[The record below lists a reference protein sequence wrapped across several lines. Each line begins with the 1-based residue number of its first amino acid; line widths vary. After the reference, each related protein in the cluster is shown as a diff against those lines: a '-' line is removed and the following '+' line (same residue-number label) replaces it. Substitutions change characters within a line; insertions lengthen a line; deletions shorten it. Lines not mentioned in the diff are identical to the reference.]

1 MAFIRSVLHL
11 LWMSVTVIPYTL
23 AVLIARFSGA
33 KQQTVYAIARA
44 WLALSVNSARPLL
57 GISNR
62 VTGMENLPVDP
73 KQGVVLLCKHQ
84 STYETFLMP
93 AIMPRQLAY
102 VFKKELLK
110 IPFFGWSIGS
120 LDMVHIDRSQGSR
133 AFAKLLQQG
142 RKLLAQ
148 GTWVI
153 MFPEGTRIA
162 RGEVGQYKSG
172 GARLALSAGVPVVP
186 IAVTSARVWPR
197 KPFTKRPGVVDV
209 SIGPQISSEGLTQDE
224 LMQKAQDWIEAEM
237 RRLDPRPI
245 LPESN
250 KKSGAGLDSDGA
262 RIVWHLGRRQTGDRP
277 AGDAQPCRRA
287 TQEQ

>member
-23 AVLIARFSGA
+23 VLLLVRVCGG
-33 KQQTVYAIARA
+33 KQSSVYRVARA
-44 WLALSVNSARPLL
+44 WLALSVNSAKPML

-62 VTGMENLPVDP
+62 IIGMENLPTDP

-120 LDMVHIDRSQGSR
+120 LDMVHIDRSQGSL
-133 AFAKLLQQG
+133 AFAKVLQQG
-142 RKLLAQ
+142 RKLLNQ

-153 MFPEGTRIA
+153 MFPEGTRMA

-172 GARLALSAGVPVVP
+172 GARLAVSAGVPVVP
-186 IAVTSARVWPR
+186 IAVTSARVWPK
-197 KPFTKRPGVVDV
+197 KPFTKRPGIVDV
-209 SIGPQISSEGLTQDE
+209 SIGPQIPSEGKTQDE
-224 LMQKAQDWIEAEM
+224 LMQAAQDWIEAEM
-237 RRLDPRPI
+237 RRLDPEAYP
-245 LPESN
+245 PG
-250 KKSGAGLDSDGA
+250 K
-262 RIVWHLGRRQTGDRP
+262 
-277 AGDAQPCRRA
+277 
-287 TQEQ
+287 

>member
-23 AVLIARFSGA
+23 VLLLVRVCGG
-33 KQQTVYAIARA
+33 KQSSVYRVARA
-44 WLALSVNSARPLL
+44 WLALSVNSAKPML

-62 VTGMENLPVDP
+62 IIGMENLPTDP

-133 AFAKLLQQG
+133 AFAKVLQQG
-142 RKLLAQ
+142 RKLLNQ

-153 MFPEGTRIA
+153 MFPEGTRMA

-172 GARLALSAGVPVVP
+172 GARLAVSAGVPVVP
-186 IAVTSARVWPR
+186 IAVTSARVWPK
-197 KPFTKRPGVVDV
+197 KPFTKRPGIVDV
-209 SIGPQISSEGLTQDE
+209 SIGPQIPSEGKTQDE
-224 LMQKAQDWIEAEM
+224 LMQAAQDWIEAEM
-237 RRLDPRPI
+237 RRLDPEAYP
-245 LPESN
+245 PG
-250 KKSGAGLDSDGA
+250 K
-262 RIVWHLGRRQTGDRP
+262 
-277 AGDAQPCRRA
+277 
-287 TQEQ
+287 